1 MSNKPSAKAIAKLNA
16 SILFP
21 AIRSEI
27 IENPSLFAIRGFF
40 IFNITKKTVP
50 MTEWYLLFQGFDA
63 PAVVTQKRPV
73 LPKAKR
79 DEDPIPVAILQ
90 IEDSDLLNFMSGG
103 LTGSRGIVSG
113 RIKIAGAIE
122 LAEQLEQIFLKAKGQ
137 EKTLAY
143 LEQKRGKSEKARARL
158 SNPTSFS
165 SSPPTSSAL
174 SEHKP
179 MPAAQSKVHDLARRF
194 SAISKQ
200 SAAENAALGV
210 PQTHQRKGSFGR
222 TEGSKVSGLLNKF
235 AEPKVMSTALPPADS
250 VFKSGGGCAKD
261 TTNKEQQQQQQVGE
275 EAHQDETVHG
285 VVDEKG
291 DVEKEI
297 ESSLNVKE
305 SSDKVL
311 QLDLDLVDVP
321 LSNSNSNS
329 NNELVKTSVEE
340 PMSETIEI
348 RGAEDKE
355 EETKPAEQEHQEKE
369 HEVPGLLNDGDIN
382 VVSKGSLDAAPAD
395 GEEEEESLRH
405 RNDSSPGI
413 ESENRSA

>member
-63 PAVVTQKRPV
+63 PAIVSQKRPV

-113 RIKIAGAIE
+113 KIKIAGAIE

-179 MPAAQSKVHDLARRF
+179 MPATQSKVHDLARRF

-200 SAAENAALGV
+200 SVTENAALGV

-235 AEPKVMSTALPPADS
+235 AEPKAISTALPAADS
-250 VFKSGGGCAKD
+250 VFKSGEGGDARAKD
-261 TTNKEQQQQQQVGE
+261 VTSKEQQQQQQGDE
-275 EAHQDETVHG
+275 TPQTETVHG
-285 VVDEKG
+285 VIADVEG
-291 DVEKEI
+291 DVDKEI
-297 ESSLNVKE
+297 ESSLNVKDL
-305 SSDKVL
+305 SDKVL
-311 QLDLDLVDVP
+311 ELDLDLVDIP
-321 LSNSNSNS
+321 LSNSNSN
-329 NNELVKTSVEE
+329 NDDELANASVEE
-340 PMSETIEI
+340 PVSETIEA
-348 RGAEDKE
+348 RGAETE
-355 EETKPAEQEHQEKE
+355 EGTKPVEQEHQAEEQE
-369 HEVPGLLNDGDIN
+369 HVPGLLNDDEL
-382 VVSKGSLDAAPAD
+382 V
-395 GEEEEESLRH
+395 
-405 RNDSSPGI
+405 
-413 ESENRSA
+413 

>member
-63 PAVVTQKRPV
+63 PAIVSQKRPV

-113 RIKIAGAIE
+113 KIKIAGAIE

-165 SSPPTSSAL
+165 SSPPTSFSSSPPTSSAL

-179 MPAAQSKVHDLARRF
+179 MPATQSKVHDLARRF

-200 SAAENAALGV
+200 SVTENAVLGV

-235 AEPKVMSTALPPADS
+235 AEPKAISTALPSADS
-250 VFKSGGGCAKD
+250 VFKSGDGGGARAKD
-261 TTNKEQQQQQQVGE
+261 VTSKEQQQQQQQV
-275 EAHQDETVHG
+275 DETLQTETVKG
-285 VVDEKG
+285 VVADAED
-291 DVEKEI
+291 DVDKEI
-297 ESSLNVKE
+297 ESSLNVKNL
-305 SSDKVL
+305 SDKVL
-311 QLDLDLVDVP
+311 QLDLDLVDIP
-321 LSNSNSNS
+321 LSNSNNDD
-329 NNELVKTSVEE
+329 ELAKATVEDSV
-340 PMSETIEI
+340 SETIEA
-348 RGAEDKE
+348 RGAETE

-369 HEVPGLLNDGDIN
+369 QEHVPGFLNDDDTG
-382 VVSKGSLDAAPAD
+382 VMSKGKP
-395 GEEEEESLRH
+395 
-405 RNDSSPGI
+405 
-413 ESENRSA
+413 

>member
-27 IENPSLFAIRGFF
+27 IANPSLFAIRGFF

-63 PAVVTQKRPV
+63 PAVVSQKRPDV
-73 LPKAKR
+73 PKAKR

-143 LEQKRGKSEKARARL
+143 LEQKRGRSEKARARL
-158 SNPTSFS
+158 SSPTSFS
-165 SSPPTSSAL
+165 TSPPSSSSVAL

-179 MPAAQSKVHDLARRF
+179 VPAAQSKVHDLARRF

-200 SAAENAALGV
+200 SIADSNSNSNNLGL
-210 PQTHQRKGSFGR
+210 PPNQRGRSGSFGR

-235 AEPKVMSTALPPADS
+235 AEPKSTS
-250 VFKSGGGCAKD
+250 VTNAAGVRVATTAKD
-261 TTNKEQQQQQQVGE
+261 GKQQMEERQAQAAETTHEHELEREVGE
-275 EAHQDETVHG
+275 DM
-285 VVDEKG
+285 
-291 DVEKEI
+291 EKEI
-297 ESSLNVKE
+297 KSNLNVTDVLTD
-305 SSDKVL
+305 SVL
-311 QLDLDLVDVP
+311 QLDLDLDLVDIP
-321 LSNSNSNS
+321 LSNSNVNS
-329 NNELVKTSVEE
+329 NNKDAHVNEL
-340 PMSETIEI
+340 
-348 RGAEDKE
+348 
-355 EETKPAEQEHQEKE
+355 
-369 HEVPGLLNDGDIN
+369 DGDELG
-382 VVSKGSLDAAPAD
+382 KGRVAAKEK
-395 GEEEEESLRH
+395 EEEEEEEEEEEPAS
-405 RNDSSPGI
+405 N
-413 ESENRSA
+413 ESEIHRDGEETVKAVEQEQ